1 MYSLFMLM
9 LVMNVKREEQ
19 RGYKKNGEKRSK
31 VKGEKP
37 QRFVGI

>member
-1 MYSLFMLM
+1 MMI

-19 RGYKKNGEKRSK
+19 CGSKKRRARSK

-37 QRFVGI
+37 